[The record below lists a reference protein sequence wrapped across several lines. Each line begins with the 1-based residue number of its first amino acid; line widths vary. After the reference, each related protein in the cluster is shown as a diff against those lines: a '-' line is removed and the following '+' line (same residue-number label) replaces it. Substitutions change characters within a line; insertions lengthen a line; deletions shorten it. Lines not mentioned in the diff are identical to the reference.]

1 VSRPRGDV
9 QPHPIP
15 VVARVRA
22 FVQRHAFGVGLLVC
36 VLIGAGLRLAI
47 IASPLGEIDG
57 DEAVVGLMAR
67 HIAFL
72 GERPVF
78 YWGQPYL
85 GSLEAFTAAPLF
97 RLFDSSTF
105 LLKLVPSAYS
115 LGFLCLA
122 ALFARQVFGIGPG
135 LATAAYLAVPPAMW
149 AVWSTKAR
157 GGYAEVLFL
166 GQALL
171 LVTLALA
178 RAPSRRLAMLWGLLA
193 GLAFWT
199 HLLAVVYLVPALI
212 YLVLG
217 RGRWSLSHFG
227 MLVLGALAGMLPL
240 LIANVSNRFA
250 TLAALLQPPD
260 LPVDPAAQFVRF
272 FRVGVPVLLGL
283 GQPTTSQTMFD
294 QDWLQR
300 PAGHLIV
307 AAAAVALLGAVV
319 LIYVPSVRRLVRCG
333 ADGRCERSAETAPG
347 EARGAS
353 RSISSSA
360 VASAASRSA
369 PALLVLVSLVVP
381 PVVALTRF
389 GFFVSEPRYALPLY
403 STVPLLAGAL
413 WRLPW
418 PRLRWPVVGLVLAFN
433 LWSLLSTDP
442 RLWRPEDA
450 PDSTAATRAE
460 LVQHLVPQDR
470 HQMYTD
476 YWIGYPVMFETRETV
491 LAYVISGGF
500 NRYLPP
506 ADNVQRTPN
515 PAWVFVPGTDAEL
528 EFLAQLAAV
537 QGEAH
542 IEPVSVYRVY
552 TDVQPLEAMRPPR

>member
-1 VSRPRGDV
+1 VTRYLRE
-9 QPHPIP
+9 
-15 VVARVRA
+15 
-22 FVQRHAFGVGLLVC
+22 HAFGVGLSLFLLVG
-36 VLIGAGLRLAI
+36 LALRLAV

-97 RLFDSSTF
+97 RIFDSSTV
-105 LLKLVPSAYS
+105 LLKLVPTAYS
-115 LGFLCLA
+115 LGFLAFSAMLA
-122 ALFARQVFGIGPG
+122 RDLFGTGPG
-135 LATAAYLAVPPAMW
+135 LATAAYLAVPPAVW

-166 GQALL
+166 GEALL
-171 LVTLALA
+171 LVTLVFA
-178 RAPSRRLAMLWGLLA
+178 REPGRRVAMLWGLLA

-199 HLLAVVYLVPALI
+199 HLLAIVYIAPAVL

-217 RGRWSLSHFG
+217 RRGRFASGQLG
-227 MLVLGALAGMLPL
+227 MLLVGLLVGVLPL
-240 LIANVSNRFA
+240 LVDNFSNGFR
-250 TLAALLQPPD
+250 TVAALLQPPD
-260 LPVDPAAQFVRF
+260 LPIDPPAQLVRF

-294 QDWLQR
+294 QDWPLR

-307 AAAAVALLGAVV
+307 ALAAVAVLTLAV
-319 LIYVPSVRRLVRCG
+319 LTYLPAVRRLLKCG
-333 ADGRCERSAETAPG
+333 ADHL
-347 EARGAS
+347 
-353 RSISSSA
+353 
-360 VASAASRSA
+360 SA
-369 PALLVLVSLVVP
+369 PALLVFVALVVP
-381 PVVALTRF
+381 PVVALSRF

-403 STVPLLAGAL
+403 STVPLLAGVL
-413 WRLPW
+413 WRAPW
-418 PRLRWPVVGLVLAFN
+418 PTLRAPIVGLVMAFN
-433 LWSLLSTDP
+433 LWSLLSTDQ
-442 RLWRPEDA
+442 RLWRPEDT
-450 PDSTAATRAE
+450 PDSTAATRSE
-460 LVQHLVPQDR
+460 LVRYLVPQDR

-500 NRYLPP
+500 NRYVPP

-515 PAWVFVPGTDAEL
+515 PAWVFEPGTDAEQ
-528 EFLAQLAAV
+528 EFLDQLATVGGQANV
-537 QGEAH
+537 EQ
-542 IEPVSVYRVY
+542 VSVYRVY
-552 TDVQPLEAMRPPR
+552 TDVTPLAALRPRS